1 MPPSSGSGSHRNR
14 PVPASTGNTSQQA
27 DAHRRPSERL
37 SAEDAAKEAVK
48 KAQLALDAKDR
59 ELHRMQQ
66 LLRNQAIMEAV
77 PACVRSKPM
86 TDKGGNTDRGH
97 SHKKG
102 DREDGAS
109 NEVNADNIDSRRGGK
124 EKGRQEKSQKA
135 KKSNTMKSGEP
146 AGLAEEIRHRAHLFQ
161 FEEYPFLSSAKFL
174 KVKRPSFSS
183 LDPIQFES
191 NNSPHF
197 FSAILFNFF
206 PNKWHSEFEDKSGKE
221 KESSDKDEPELP
233 SAFLTEFIHIARRHR
248 GTSINSIRKISS
260 ELFNLPST
268 VFGWSAAADQE
279 RRNREEVWK
288 GLLGLPDATA
298 PYSAMPLM
306 PPLLFKDL
314 DSMNKPGLF
323 LNPVLFQIGRIVIYG
338 SSMYKH
344 MSAPIRKGSAFK
356 SDFASH
362 EVTPGSISWCCVVA
376 IHLFSKDKEFQSPGQ
391 GENSEIKYC
400 ERFETYRQII
410 IKASKEQPKWH
421 RRVMKTWQKQLYPK
435 SADAGDDDDDDADS
449 VNPHGDEIA
458 DMLAGLTIDDDDMDE
473 ESSDEGSS
481 EEGGRQQP
489 ADMAIHDQDE
499 GEFNEGVWGGIQY
512 DRDDELERQHGEQN
526 REAEGQNDEVGGL
539 YREPAGQNEQAD
551 VHEGEA
557 AEVDIEAVG
566 PDHEQFRGDLEAEQ
580 NMEMREDQGNRDDEG
595 EGGAEEAQ
603 QQVQGTAED
612 SATSGS
618 SPSILSDFDDETD
631 EEDGEILSN
640 RTVVQRPPVDIDTSL
655 APEAH
660 PLRRTYA
667 FMGEPTSPQEQ
678 AIPPELPRPHPRPRP
693 VSKAAAVPDSET
705 TQQPISSR
713 PVRSQTQPSCSTPSP
728 SLRSAS
734 PGPSF
739 SPVEKAPRSLRPRRN
754 AAPGPAPKAKTRR
767 SILTQFKRKDNVLE
781 PLLVKASQIL

>member
-27 DAHRRPSERL
+27 DAHWRPSERL
-37 SAEDAAKEAVK
+37 SAEDAAKEAMK

-59 ELHRMQQ
+59 ELRQMQQ

-233 SAFLTEFIHIARRHR
+233 SAFLTE
-248 GTSINSIRKISS
+248 
-260 ELFNLPST
+260 E
-268 VFGWSAAADQE
+268 W
-279 RRNREEVWK
+279 RNREEVWK

-356 SDFASH
+356 SDFASR

-391 GENSEIKYC
+391 GENSEIKYR

-512 DRDDELERQHGEQN
+512 DRDDELERQDGEQN
-526 REAEGQNDEVGGL
+526 REAEGRNDEVGGL
-539 YREPAGQNEQAD
+539 YGEPAGQNEQAD

-557 AEVDIEAVG
+557 AE
-566 PDHEQFRGDLEAEQ
+566 

-640 RTVVQRPPVDIDTSL
+640 RTIPHWLRKLIHSDVPM
-655 APEAH
+655 
-660 PLRRTYA
+660 PLW
-667 FMGEPTSPQEQ
+667 EQ
-678 AIPPELPRPHPRPRP
+678 AIPPELPRPRPRPRP

-705 TQQPISSR
+705 TQQPISSQ
-713 PVRSQTQPSCSTPSP
+713 PVRSQTQPSCSTPYP
-728 SLRSAS
+728 VLDPPLQALPFLRLRKLPVPCDHVAMLLLVQLQRQRLTAYNILVIILVLEHSLY
-734 PGPSF
+734 
-739 SPVEKAPRSLRPRRN
+739 
-754 AAPGPAPKAKTRR
+754 